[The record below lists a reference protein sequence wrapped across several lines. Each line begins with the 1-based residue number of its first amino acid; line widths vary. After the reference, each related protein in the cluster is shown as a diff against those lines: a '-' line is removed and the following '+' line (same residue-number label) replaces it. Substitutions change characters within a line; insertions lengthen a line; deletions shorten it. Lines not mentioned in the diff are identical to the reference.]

1 MIDVLF
7 LPKHISHGKVCVVVD
22 VLRATST
29 IVTALAKG
37 AKYVMPVA
45 SVAQAKRTKGK
56 DILICGER
64 NGIKPKGFHLG
75 NSPQEYFDVKGK
87 EIVLTTTNGTK
98 AISMIHSQ
106 NLYASCFLNL
116 HATVDLLKDHEH
128 VTVVCSGQE
137 GKVAYEDVLCAG
149 AIVYELDRKDLTD
162 GAKIAKQLWKQAKN
176 MELSAL
182 LSESQHAQEL
192 IEHNFLSDIE
202 FCAQLDLYNI
212 VPFFSQNRFV
222 IA

>member
-29 IVTALAKG
+29 IVTALANG
-37 AKYVMPVA
+37 AKSVIPVA
-45 SVAQAKRTKGK
+45 SVAQAKRMKGE

-87 EIVLTTTNGTK
+87 EIILTTTNGTR
-98 AISMIHSQ
+98 AISMINCQ
-106 NLYASCFLNL
+106 NIYASCFLNL
-116 HATVDLLKDHEH
+116 HATVDQLRDHEH
-128 VTVVCSGQE
+128 VTVVCSGQK

-149 AIVYELDRKDLTD
+149 AIVYELDRNDLTD
-162 GAKIAKQLWKQAKN
+162 DARIAKQLWKQVKN
-176 MELSAL
+176 VELLAL
-182 LSESQHAQEL
+182 LLESQHAQEL
-192 IEHNFLSDIE
+192 IKHSFLPDIE
-202 FCAQLDLYNI
+202 FCAQVDLYNI
-212 VPFFSQNRFV
+212 VPFFSQNRF
-222 IA
+222 ITT